1 MTNDAKVLDNL
12 NWKILVELQKN
23 ARISYKEI
31 GDKIGLT
38 GPAVAERILKL
49 EERGIIKGYATI
61 IDLSKLGYSLTAIV
75 NFKFYPGNLDRFLN
89 HLHSIPEVF
98 ECNRI
103 TGSDS
108 MIIKVA
114 IKEPKHLEK
123 LVNGFI
129 EFGTPT
135 TSIVLSTPIEH
146 RIFAG

>member
-1 MTNDAKVLDNL
+1 MTNETKILDSL
-12 NWKILVELQKN
+12 SWKILVELQKN

-31 GDKIGLT
+31 GEKIGLT

-49 EERGIIKGYATI
+49 EEKGIIKGYAAK
-61 IDLSKLGYSLTAIV
+61 IDLQKLGYSLTAIV
-75 NFKFYPGNLDRFLN
+75 NFKFYPGNLDRFLK
-89 HLHSIPEVF
+89 HLKSIPEVF

-108 MIIKVA
+108 MVIKVA
-114 IKEPKHLEK
+114 IKEPKHLET

-135 TSIVLSTPIEH
+135 TSIVLSTPIES
-146 RIFAG
+146 RIFER

>member
-1 MTNDAKVLDNL
+1 MANDTKLLDSL
-12 NWKILVELQKN
+12 SWKILVELQKN

-38 GPAVAERILKL
+38 GPAVAERIQKL
-49 EERGIIKGYATI
+49 EEKGIIKGYSTI
-61 IDLSKLGYSLTAIV
+61 IDLRKIGYSLTAIV
-75 NFKFYPGNLDRFLN
+75 NFKFHPGNLDRFLN
-89 HLHSIPEVF
+89 HLKSIPEVF

-103 TGSDS
+103 TGTDS
-108 MIIKVA
+108 MVIKVA
-114 IKEPKHLEK
+114 IKEPTHLEK

-135 TSIVLSTPIEH
+135 TSIVLSTPIEN

>member
-1 MTNDAKVLDNL
+1 MTNDSKILDKL

-49 EERGIIKGYATI
+49 EEKGIIKGYTTK
-61 IDLSKLGYSLTAIV
+61 IDLSKIGYSLTAIV
-75 NFKFYPGNLDRFLN
+75 NFRFHPGNLDRFLK
-89 HLHSIPEVF
+89 HLKSIPEVF

-114 IKEPKHLEK
+114 IKEPKHLET

-129 EFGTPT
+129 EFGSPT
-135 TSIVLSTPIEH
+135 TSIVLSTPIEE
-146 RIFAG
+146 RIFEG